1 MTIIEELKGFASLTS
16 GRQREYFDQVL
27 RDAHV
32 VQVVKVGDVL
42 DDDQIDIICNLDLRE
57 KECYRNATLI
67 SCAIP
72 GCNYVE
78 GKFAPFGFG
87 IEHAWNEYKGK
98 YFDATSELVLN
109 SVPEETEYV
118 ALGEYTAPEVMAIC
132 ERQGVYGEIYFTKFR
147 KSVKR

>member
-1 MTIIEELKGFASLTS
+1 MSIIEELKGFASLTS
-16 GRQREYFDQVL
+16 GRQRNYFDQML
-27 RDAHV
+27 RDVHAV
-32 VQVVKVGDVL
+32 KVVKLTDVL
-42 DDDQIDIICNLDLRE
+42 TKAQIDIIRSLDLRQ

-72 GCNYVE
+72 ECKYIE

-98 YFDATSELVLN
+98 YFDATNELVLH

-118 ALGEYTAPEVMAIC
+118 ALGEYVATEVMVIC
-132 ERQGVYGEIYFTKFR
+132 ERQGFYGEIYNTKFK
-147 KSVKR
+147 KSIKH

>member
-1 MTIIEELKGFASLTS
+1 MTIIEEFKSFASLTS

-32 VQVVKVGDVL
+32 VKVVKLADVL
-42 DDDQIDIICNLDLRE
+42 TKAQIDIIRSLNLRQ

-72 GCNYVE
+72 GCNYIE

-98 YFDATSELVLN
+98 YFDATNELVLN
-109 SVPEETEYV
+109 SIPEETEYV
-118 ALGEYTAPEVMAIC
+118 ALGEYTAPEVMAVC
-132 ERQGVYGEIYFTKFR
+132 ERQGVYGEIYFTKFL